1 MNLDSLSHEELVG
14 ILQKTL
20 KYLGPK
26 ELEEITTIKTER
38 VVVDHTKRKL
48 MDALSLSDKTCNE
61 ISSKIREFLEVVLVA
76 PVGSPRSFY
85 VEKLYSIWKK
95 FNSVEKALFTVL
107 IIEYLTTILI
117 HYKLKRRDEDD
128 EFWQFKS

>member
-26 ELEEITTIKTER
+26 ELEEIATIKTKR

-61 ISSKIREFLEVVLVA
+61 IS
-76 PVGSPRSFY
+76 
-85 VEKLYSIWKK
+85 
-95 FNSVEKALFTVL
+95 
-107 IIEYLTTILI
+107 
-117 HYKLKRRDEDD
+117 
-128 EFWQFKS
+128 

>member
-14 ILQKTL
+14 ILEKTL
-20 KYLGPK
+20 KYLKPK
-26 ELEEITTIKTER
+26 ELQEVATAKRSVI
-38 VVVDHTKRKL
+38 DHTKKKL

>member
-1 MNLDSLSHEELVG
+1 MNLDSLSYEELVG
-14 ILQKTL
+14 ILEKTL
-20 KYLGPK
+20 KYLKPE
-26 ELEEITTIKTER
+26 ELQEVATTKRSVI
-38 VVVDHTKRKL
+38 DHTKKKL
-48 MDALSLSDKTCNE
+48 VDALSLSDKTCNE

-107 IIEYLTTILI
+107 IIEYLTTILL